1 MAKKDSINLTVEE
14 QLVIQDRLGQIWKNA
29 PYRKVASLIAEIHLA
44 VWPKAAFGDFEWGA
58 FSDVRPLKK
67 AKPLVLSVEP
77 EADAEEA
84 EEPTVEE
91 ESDE

>member
-44 VWPKAAFGDFEWGA
+44 VFRHIQGALPYRLSAAHPQ
-58 FSDVRPLKK
+58 FSYQPPRRCQQQQ
-67 AKPLVLSVEP
+67 KPTY
-77 EADAEEA
+77 
-84 EEPTVEE
+84 EPTCGYHP
-91 ESDE
+91 